1 MKWSWS
7 FRGWLLFEA
16 LINVSVGLQRMKGYF
31 VCLVKVKSESRTL
44 SCVWLFV
51 TPVNC
56 SPPGSSV
63 HGVSQAR
70 ILEWVAT
77 SFSRGSPRP
86 RDWTQVSYIGRQ
98 ILYHLSYQGSPLY
111 ALTLLYAKQKKRHR
125 CIEQTFGP
133 CGRRRGWDVSRE
145 QHRNMRII

>member
-7 FRGWLLFEA
+7 FRGWLFFEA

-31 VCLVKVKSESRTL
+31 VCLVKVKSESWTL

-51 TPVNC
+51 TPMNC
-56 SPPGSSV
+56 SLPGSSV

-77 SFSRGSPRP
+77 SFSRASPRP

-145 QHRNMRII
+145 QHRNMYII